1 MKLGTEMGSVQYP
14 LINYAKEVGW
24 TYLKPEEILLMRGGE
39 SGLLLQETFLK
50 QVQRLNPAILDHA
63 RAEDLA
69 KRLVRVLPR
78 IEGNLEA
85 WEYLR
90 GLKTVFVP
98 AEKRERNVRLLSDNW
113 EENTYHVTDELR
125 FYNGAHRIRLDAA
138 FFINGVP
145 VLVVEAK
152 AATKLEG
159 ISDALEQI
167 RRYHREG
174 PELMALMQVHTL
186 THLVHYYYGPTWSLS
201 RKSLFNWRTD
211 FSPPLREGP
220 GVGKGGSGGG
230 SDFETLVKSFIHP
243 QRLTRLLTDFILFT
257 RKDDELSKVIL
268 RPHQMRAVERVVRRA
283 ANPDKQRGLVWHTQG
298 SGKTYT
304 MITAAKQIIENPVF
318 ENPTVLMLVDRNELE
333 AQLFGN
339 LASIGFGHVEVA
351 RSKRHLRD
359 LLGSDRRGLIVSM
372 IHKFDDVPADLNTRA
387 NIFVL
392 VDEAHRTTGGDLGNY
407 LMAAL
412 PNATYLGFTG
422 TPIDRTAYGKGTFIV
437 FGRDDEKGYLDKYGI
452 AESIH
457 DKTTVPLHYTMAP
470 NELQVD
476 RETLEAEF
484 LNLIEAEGMSDI
496 EELNQ
501 VLDKAVNLRNM
512 LKNKDRM
519 ARVAAHIA
527 QHYQDVVEPMGYKAF
542 VVAVDREAC
551 AWYKDLLD
559 QHLPAE
565 YSEVVYSPGHNDTA
579 DLARFHLS
587 SDKEQAIRSAFRK
600 PDELPKILIVTEKLL
615 TGFDAPILY
624 CMYLDK
630 PMRDHVLLQAIARVN
645 RPYEDESGLN
655 KPAGFVL
662 DYVGIFDNLE
672 KALAFDSQDVED
684 VQSVVTDLEKLKG
697 EFARMMGQDGESY
710 LQITEGA
717 LGDKAAEKVL
727 TYFRDEETRHAFYKY
742 FRELADMYEIL
753 SPDAFLYPYIDDYD
767 QLSRMYRLLRAAY
780 DTLFVDKELTRKT
793 AWLVQ
798 EHTRGGAIQDSL
810 VIYEINE
817 NLLERLA
824 SDDTPDTVKV
834 FNLLKSIQ
842 ALVARQGRQT
852 PYLLTIGERAE
863 AIVQAFQLRQ
873 EATQEALAALE
884 ALIREI
890 NQAERERAQKNLKPA
905 SFAVYWLLNH
915 EGLAGSESIAR
926 KMETTFDEYP
936 HWRMSDAQEREV
948 RKALYGVLLKEMAKK
963 QSEKRKIEETSQLTI
978 LVEKIIRV
986 AGRAG
991 DGQ

>member
-1 MKLGTEMGSVQYP
+1 MTKLGTEMGTVQYP
-14 LINYAKEVGW
+14 LINYATEVGW
-24 TYLKPEEILLMRGGE
+24 TYVQPEAVLQMRGGE
-39 SGLLLQETFLK
+39 GGLLLQETFLT
-50 QVQRLNPAILDHA
+50 QVQRLNPGIVDHA
-63 RAEDLA
+63 RAEDLS
-69 KRLVRVLPR
+69 KRLTRVLPR

-98 AEKRERNVRLLSDNW
+98 CEKRERNVRLLSDDW
-113 EENTYHVTDELR
+113 EQNTYHVTDELR
-125 FYNGAHRIRLDAA
+125 FYNGTHHIRLDVA
-138 FFINGVP
+138 FFVNGFP
-145 VLVVEAK
+145 VLLVEAK

-159 ISDALEQI
+159 IADGLEQV

-201 RKSLFNWRTD
+201 RKSLFNWRD
-211 FSPPLREGP
+211 ERAGD
-220 GVGKGGSGGG
+220 
-230 SDFETLVKSFIHP
+230 DFETLVKSFVHP

-283 ANPDKQRGLVWHTQG
+283 ANPEKQRGLIWHTQG

-304 MITAAKQIIENPVF
+304 MITAAKQIVENPLF

-351 RSKRHLRD
+351 HSKRHLKE

-372 IHKFDDVPADLNTRA
+372 IHKFDDIPANLNTRD

-437 FGRDDEKGYLDKYGI
+437 FGRDDEKGYLDKYSI

-476 RETLEAEF
+476 RETLEKEF
-484 LNLIEAEGMSDI
+484 LGLVEAEGMSDI

-519 ARVAAHIA
+519 ARVAEHIA
-527 QHYQDVVEPMGYKAF
+527 QHYREVVEPMGYKAF
-542 VVAVDREAC
+542 LVAVDREAC

-559 QHLPAE
+559 QHLPSE
-565 YSEVVYSPGHNDTA
+565 YSQVVYSPGHNDTE

-587 SDKEQAIRSAFRK
+587 SDKEQAIRKAFRK

-645 RPYEDESGLN
+645 RPYEDENGLH

-684 VQSVVTDLEKLKG
+684 VQSVVTDLETLKVQF
-697 EFARMMGQDGESY
+697 ESMMKQAYEAF
-710 LQITEGA
+710 LPITEGYT
-717 LGDKAAEKVL
+717 GDKAAEKVL
-727 TYFRDEETRHAFYKY
+727 AHFRDEEARHEFYKF
-742 FRELADMYEIL
+742 FRELADLYEIL

-767 QLSRMYRLLRAAY
+767 QLSRMYRLLRSAY

-793 AWLVQ
+793 ARLVQ
-798 EHTRGGAIQDSL
+798 EYTRGGAIQDSL
-810 VIYEINE
+810 EVYEINE

-824 SDDTPDTVKV
+824 EDDTPDTVKV

-842 ALVARQGRQT
+842 NLIANQAHQA
-852 PYLLTIGERAE
+852 PYLHSIGDRAE
-863 AIVQAFQLRQ
+863 TIVQAFQLRQ
-873 EATQEALAALE
+873 KATKEALE
-884 ALIREI
+884 ALEELIREI
-890 NQAERERAQKNLKPA
+890 NQAERERAEKNLKPA
-905 SFAVYWLLNH
+905 SFSVYWLLNR
-915 EGLAGSESIAR
+915 EGLPEAEEIAR
-926 KMETTFDEYP
+926 ELETTFDEHP
-936 HWRMSDAQEREV
+936 HWRVSAAQERDV
-948 RKALYGVLLKEMAKK
+948 RRALYRVLLKDRVKAKK
-963 QSEKRKIEETSQLTI
+963 ESREIKETNKLTI
-978 LVEKIIRV
+978 LVEQIIKV

-991 DGQ
+991 EEV